1 MSIEDNTVGYD
12 ILSFDLGNFEP
23 IAKLIEV
30 KSFLGQRRFYIT
42 RNEWN
47 TAIKYGSSYVFH
59 IWDMEAAIFHEKT
72 VQQILSQI
80 PSDGQGGRWSE
91 AIIQLT

>member
-12 ILSFDLGNFEP
+12 ILSFDPGEVEP
-23 IAKLIEV
+23 IAKLVEV
-30 KSFLGQRRFYIT
+30 KSFLGQRRFYVT

-47 TAIKYGSSYVFH
+47 TAIKFGSSYVFH
-59 IWDMEAAIFHEKT
+59 IWDMQTATVHEKT
-72 VQQILSQI
+72 VQQVLSQI